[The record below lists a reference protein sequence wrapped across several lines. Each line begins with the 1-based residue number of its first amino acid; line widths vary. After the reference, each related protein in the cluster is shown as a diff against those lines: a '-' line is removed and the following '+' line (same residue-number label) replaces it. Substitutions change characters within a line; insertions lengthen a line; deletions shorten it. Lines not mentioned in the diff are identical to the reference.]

1 MLKIKNYSK
10 LTLSNPELNA
20 YMTKFN
26 ILQNKDII
34 FPHEETINENHITNE
49 IIKNSVIVFGVTFE
63 LHEDV
68 VSFKDEIFILD
79 GHHRV
84 KYIKDNLIDE
94 LFEVVF
100 IDIHSVNIE
109 SYNSELRSDQDIFI
123 KKIMD
128 DKDFSKTNLGSFFIE
143 INNIKYFSK
152 KIKNIYE
159 LYSYKKE
166 LLDDGVISP
175 IKNNENTDKP
185 IVNFTAIS
193 SENFNKDII
202 FPYKSTWITPR
213 FDV

>member
-1 MLKIKNYSK
+1 MKIKNYSK

-128 DKDFSKTNLGSFFIE
+128 DKDFSKKNLSDYFIE
-143 INNIKYFSK
+143 INNIKYFSE

>member
-1 MLKIKNYSK
+1 MKIKNYSK
-10 LTLSNPELNA
+10 LTLSNPELKA

-49 IIKNSVIVFGVTFE
+49 IINNSVIVFGVTFE
-63 LHEDV
+63 LHEDA

-128 DKDFSKTNLGSFFIE
+128 DKDFSKTNLGNFFIE

-166 LLDDGVISP
+166 LLDNGVISP

-193 SENFNKDII
+193 SENFNKDMI

>member
-1 MLKIKNYSK
+1 MKIKNYSK

-143 INNIKYFSK
+143 INNIK
-152 KIKNIYE
+152 NIYE

>member
-1 MLKIKNYSK
+1 MKIKNYSK

-63 LHEDV
+63 IHEDV

>member
-1 MLKIKNYSK
+1 MKIKNYSK

-63 LHEDV
+63 LHEDA

-202 FPYKSTWITPR
+202 FPFKSTWITPR

>member
-1 MLKIKNYSK
+1 MKIKNYSK
-10 LTLSNPELNA
+10 LTLSNPELIA

-34 FPHEETINENHITNE
+34 FPHEETIDENHITNE
-49 IIKNSVIVFGVTFE
+49 IIKNSVIVLGVTFE
-63 LHEDV
+63 LHEDEN
-68 VSFKDEIFILD
+68 SFEDEIFILD

-84 KYIKDNLIDE
+84 KYIKDNRINE
-94 LFEVVF
+94 MFEVVF
-100 IDIHSVNIE
+100 IDIHSVSIE
-109 SYNSELRSDQDIFI
+109 SYNSELKLDEHKFL

-128 DKDFSKTNLGSFFIE
+128 DKDFSKTNRSDYFIE
-143 INNIKYFSK
+143 INNIRYFSE

-166 LLDDGVISP
+166 LLDEKVISP
-175 IKNNENTDKP
+175 IKNNDNTQKA
-185 IVNFTAIS
+185 IINFTPIS
-193 SENFNKDII
+193 PKNFSKDII

>member
-1 MLKIKNYSK
+1 MKIKNYSK

-63 LHEDV
+63 LHEDL